1 MSFGNVPSRSEVMHW
16 NASKLSDYLKSLN
29 IKDCDKVV
37 KKHNI
42 NGSRFLEMSDS
53 DMQKFPKLHTPLI
66 SRLSHEINRKEEK
79 RGFFNKKPTV
89 HKIQEPEFSQDH
101 ASGWDSE
108 EFDEDDYESPDAEDD
123 VASGGDYE
131 SPNDDVPEQGESDN
145 DYEPPPS
152 DPPEDHQSKILP
164 AKAIC
169 NNSDYIDNRN
179 RASSVRTLPGQP
191 PVPPQR
197 PGATLP
203 LPSSRGSM
211 SSPLPPKC
219 EERGYKPPK
228 PGLPG
233 APSVDR
239 TRKPTTMER
248 SLPGLPERGSPK
260 QGRKPP
266 FGDKSLAQPRR
277 PPSAEKPPDLHRMAK
292 PPMPIDRNDSA
303 MGRRQPVSR
312 PWAQDRKDEPQDDS
326 ALMRPPIPQPGSSPF
341 NSNTFPL
348 RSKGLPPK
356 PGPISSNNHN
366 DSLPPGGSLPS
377 RLQSAININ
386 RSPSRGPS
394 DARPPLPPPQSQQPA
409 MAPAPSLTHDEGLDP
424 HWYVASI
431 TRPDAEDCLR
441 NVNEDGAFLVRD
453 SSKQSAVQPFVLMVL
468 YKNKVFNIQIRYQ
481 EEQNVY
487 LLGTGFKGKDNFS
500 SVSEIIDYH
509 MQTPLLLI
517 DGKNRSSGQ
526 KSQCRL
532 SYPAGYK

>member
-16 NASKLSDYLKSLN
+16 NASKLSDYLKS
-29 IKDCDKVV
+29 
-37 KKHNI
+37 
-42 NGSRFLEMSDS
+42 
-53 DMQKFPKLHTPLI
+53 
-66 SRLSHEINRKEEK
+66 
-79 RGFFNKKPTV
+79 
-89 HKIQEPEFSQDH
+89 
-101 ASGWDSE
+101 
-108 EFDEDDYESPDAEDD
+108 DEDDYESPDAEDD

-131 SPNDDVPEQGESDN
+131 SPNDDMPEQGESDN

-303 MGRRQPVSR
+303 MGRRQPASR
-312 PWAQDRKDEPQDDS
+312 PWAQDRRDEPQDDIQ
-326 ALMRPPIPQPGSSPF
+326 A
-341 NSNTFPL
+341 
-348 RSKGLPPK
+348 SK
-356 PGPISSNNHN
+356 
-366 DSLPPGGSLPS
+366 
-377 RLQSAININ
+377 
-386 RSPSRGPS
+386 
-394 DARPPLPPPQSQQPA
+394 QQEA
-409 MAPAPSLTHDEGLDP
+409 GLDP
-424 HWYVASI
+424 HWYVARI

-468 YKNKVFNIQIRYQ
+468 YRNKVFNIQIRYQ

-532 SYPAGYK
+532 SYPAGYE